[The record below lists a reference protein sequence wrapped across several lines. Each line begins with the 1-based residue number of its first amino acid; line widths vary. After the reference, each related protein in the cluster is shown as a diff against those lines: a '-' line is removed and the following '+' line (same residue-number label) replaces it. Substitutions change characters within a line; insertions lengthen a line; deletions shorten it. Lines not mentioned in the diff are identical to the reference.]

1 MDSKQ
6 LMDAI
11 KAAHSAVE
19 DCFAALDAVNG
30 YDSNTRAA
38 ICDDLDEA
46 SACLDSALRL
56 APLEAP

>member
-11 KAAHSAVE
+11 KAAHLLLD
-19 DCFAALDAVNG
+19 DCFSALDALNG
-30 YDSNTRAA
+30 YDPDTRAA

-56 APLEAP
+56 APLETP

>member
-11 KAAHSAVE
+11 KAAHTAVE
-19 DCFAALDAVNG
+19 DCFTALDALSG
-30 YDSNTRAA
+30 YDPDVRAA
-38 ICDDLDEA
+38 LCDDLDEA

>member
-11 KAAHSAVE
+11 KAAKAAVE
-19 DCFAALDAVNG
+19 DCFAALEGVDDYDAEH
-30 YDSNTRAA
+30 RAC

-46 SACLDSALRL
+46 SACLDNALRL
-56 APLEAP
+56 ARLEAP